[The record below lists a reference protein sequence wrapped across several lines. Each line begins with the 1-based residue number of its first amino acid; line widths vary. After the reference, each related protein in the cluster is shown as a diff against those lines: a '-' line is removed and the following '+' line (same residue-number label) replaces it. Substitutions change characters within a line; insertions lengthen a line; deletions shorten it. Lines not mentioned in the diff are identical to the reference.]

1 MHLHDLPKVS
11 KMFHSYECDVKY
23 CAICENYATFR
34 RLEVQPAPAHW
45 ASLDSQILLYFI
57 LSTSDDG

>member
-1 MHLHDLPKVS
+1 
-11 KMFHSYECDVKY
+11 MFHSYECDVKY